1 MARWPDPLDYKAWAR
16 VPSDDVDDCAIGDAL
31 AAVHDAVLAR
41 CPLLVCLVD
50 PDDIPAPVR
59 EAALLWTNRLMARR
73 NSPEGI
79 VGLEA
84 GAATIASFDADVG
97 RLLAPYTTPVL
108 A

>member
-1 MARWPDPLDYKAWAR
+1 MASWPDLLDYKQWAR
-16 VPSDDVDDCAIGDAL
+16 VPDSADDDAIADAL
-31 AAVHDAVLAR
+31 AAVQDAIMSRCSALALS
-41 CPLLVCLVD
+41 PD
-50 PDDIPAPVR
+50 PNNIPAPVR

-79 VGLEA
+79 VGVEA
-84 GAATIASFDADVG
+84 GAVTVTSFDADVG